1 MKYRMCEMYF
11 ASFYVCQTSGKL
23 YVFHERYKGF
33 LSWKKLEAEKNLTYF
48 SHEYAIAKLKS
59 TVLYL
64 VFKKSVS
71 DWRTFSYLFKHGS

>member
-1 MKYRMCEMYF
+1 MCEIYF
-11 ASFYVCQTSGKL
+11 ASKPEILCQTWEKL

-33 LSWKKLEAEKNLTYF
+33 LSLKKLEAEKFQTYF

-59 TVLYL
+59 PVLYL

-71 DWRTFSYLFKHGS
+71 N